1 MAYVEELQGVHYD
14 ELIGGTAVPV
24 ITKNVTLKGVTA
36 EYARG
41 TVLSLVSGKYEICD
55 TTGTGDGG
63 TDPNPAKAASAILA
77 QAVKLTGT
85 DAVATVYTAG
95 MFNREKLV
103 VKNSA
108 DTIEAHEEELR
119 AVGIY
124 LTSIKG

>member
-55 TTGTGDGG
+55 TTGTGDDG

-103 VKNSA
+103 LKNSS

-124 LTSIKG
+124 LTSVK

>member
-1 MAYVEELQGVHYD
+1 MAYVEEVQGV
-14 ELIGGTAVPV
+14 
-24 ITKNVTLKGVTA
+24 TKNVTLKGVTA

-41 TVLSLVSGKYEICD
+41 TVLSLVGGKYEICD

-63 TDPNPAKAASAILA
+63 TEPNPAKAASAILA

-95 MFNREKLV
+95 MFNREKLI
-103 VKNSA
+103 VKNEE

-124 LTSIKG
+124 LTSVK

>member
-1 MAYVEELQGVHYD
+1 MAYVEELQGIHYD

-41 TVLSLVSGKYEICD
+41 TVLSLVGGKYEICD

-63 TDPNPAKAASAILA
+63 IEPNPAKAASAILA

-85 DAVATVYTAG
+85 DTVATVYTAG

-103 VKNSA
+103 VKNSS

-124 LTSIKG
+124 LTSVK

>member
-55 TTGTGDGG
+55 TTGTGDDG

-85 DAVATVYTAG
+85 DTVATVYTAG

-103 VKNSA
+103 VKNSS

-124 LTSIKG
+124 LTSVK